1 MQIITVLIP
10 TRKRVESL
18 NEILNSLERLTSD
31 KKCLE
36 LVIGIDDDD
45 FLTKNY
51 LDKCLNKFSFIIKKV
66 ILPRMRGYVDQPKRL
81 NNMINNSVGSILVHL
96 ADDMKINTKNW
107 DYILKQ
113 KIQNLPNDGIFLA
126 YPRHNQEK
134 NQNWPLCQITSRK
147 WYNVVDK
154 YVNCFETDTE
164 LMIISTLLKRNFFLK
179 DIEIHHKS
187 DVEDQVHLE
196 GRANTLR
203 GSILEG
209 SILSFS
215 GVFSALQDYY
225 ILKNKI
231 NGKKI
236 SNNKKIIKIKVIL
249 NFILFIYKIKKN
261 TGINYFKLIL
271 INIFQKIF
279 K

>member
-1 MQIITVLIP
+1 MNIITVLIP

-18 NEILNSLERLTSD
+18 SEILDSLETLTND

-45 FLTKNY
+45 LLTKNY
-51 LDKCLNKFSFIIKKV
+51 LDKCLNKFSFTIKKV
-66 ILPRMRGYVDQPKRL
+66 ILPRMRGYFDQPKRL
-81 NNMINNSVGSILVHL
+81 NNMINNSIGNILVHL

-107 DYILKQ
+107 DNILKQ
-113 KIQNLPNDGIFLA
+113 KIQNLPDDGIFLA
-126 YPRHNQEK
+126 YPRHNQG
-134 NQNWPLCQITSRK
+134 NQNWPLCQITSKK
-147 WYNVVDK
+147 WYNAINK

-164 LMIISTLLKRNFFLK
+164 LMIISTLLKRNFFFKEL
-179 DIEIHHKS
+179 EIYHKRG
-187 DVEDQVHLE
+187 VEDQVHLE
-196 GRANTLR
+196 GRASTLK
-203 GSILEG
+203 GNILEG

-215 GVFSALQDYY
+215 GIFLALQDYY

-231 NGKKI
+231 NRQKI
-236 SNNKKIIKIKVIL
+236 SSNKKLIKIKVIL
-249 NFILFIYKIKKN
+249 KFILYIYRIKKN

-271 INIFQKIF
+271 VNIFQKIF